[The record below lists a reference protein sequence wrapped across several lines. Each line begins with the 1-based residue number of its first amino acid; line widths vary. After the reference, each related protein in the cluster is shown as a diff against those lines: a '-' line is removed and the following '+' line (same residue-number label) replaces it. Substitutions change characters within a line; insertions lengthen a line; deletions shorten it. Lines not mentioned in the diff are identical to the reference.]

1 MSRNHRE
8 YSDDNWVVDIYD
20 DKIYISFF
28 KDFHYV
34 DDIEFTQ
41 QMFSDGLMD
50 KIRDLQNGV
59 D

>member
-1 MSRNHRE
+1 MSRMHRE

-20 DKIYISFF
+20 DKIRISFF